1 MITKPLILITNDDSI
16 HAPGLRKLIT
26 SVEGLGRIL
35 VMAPNKP
42 QSGQGH
48 ALTVEEPLRI
58 YLQRSDDDYTE
69 YACSGTPADCIK
81 MATQQ
86 ILERKPDLILS
97 GVNHGANT
105 SVNAIYSGTIA
116 AVIEGCMMGIPAIG
130 FSLNDNGWKAD
141 LSHIGDYIRQITE
154 NVIADGLPDYVC
166 LNVNFPAK
174 NAEPIRGIRVC
185 HQGLGEW
192 SEDFEKRIDPQGRDY
207 YWIKGVYKYNDPRPD
222 TDIIAIRENYV
233 SIVPT
238 MFDWTAKNMVEP
250 FKKRFQNV

>member
-1 MITKPLILITNDDSI
+1 MTNPLILITNDDSI
-16 HAPGLRKLIT
+16 HAPGLRKLIDLAK
-26 SVEGLGRIL
+26 GLGRIL

-48 ALTVEEPLRI
+48 ALTVEEPLRLYI
-58 YLQRSDDDYTE
+58 QHSEDNYTE
-69 YACSGTPADCIK
+69 YACSGTPADCVK
-81 MATQQ
+81 VACQQ
-86 ILERKPDLILS
+86 ILKRKPDLILS

-105 SVNAIYSGTIA
+105 SVNTIYSGTMA

-130 FSLNDNGWKAD
+130 FSLNEHSWEAD
-141 LSHIGDYIRQITE
+141 MTHIGEYIRQITE

-174 NAEPIRGIRVC
+174 KEEPIRGIRVC

-192 SEDFEKRIDPQGRDY
+192 YEDFEKRIDPQGRDY
-207 YWIKGVYKYNDPRPD
+207 YWIKGLYKYKDTRPD
-222 TDIIAIRENYV
+222 TDIIAIRDNYI

-238 MFDWTAKNMVEP
+238 MFDWTAKEMVEP
-250 FKKRFQNV
+250 LKKRFQNV